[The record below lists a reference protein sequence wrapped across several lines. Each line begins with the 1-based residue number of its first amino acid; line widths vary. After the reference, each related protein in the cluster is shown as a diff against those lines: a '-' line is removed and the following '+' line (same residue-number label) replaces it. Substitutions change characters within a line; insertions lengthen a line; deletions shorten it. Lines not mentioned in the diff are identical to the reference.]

1 MRMEKSDQ
9 QIEFACVKFKCSH
22 MSADSNREEKPQR
35 SCSAMKFILFR
46 LWLKS
51 YLQHGAH
58 TTRFFPKQNLPS
70 PSIPFSCF
78 FLSPANLP
86 QQVLPG
92 CSPPPP
98 PAFTLFCLFFAPT
111 QEGEWVY
118 MCLHV
123 YMCARFLFFFFTA
136 AAVYPAH
143 RIHLVS
149 FCLQSEVLNTL
160 TNAILRAALNA
171 TVQLYSGQ
179 VLRLRCRQTLLHGL
193 ILSSLQHSALTGLYY
208 ANLPAGCFPFQ

>member
-1 MRMEKSDQ
+1 
-9 QIEFACVKFKCSH
+9 

-98 PAFTLFCLFFAPT
+98 PAFTLFCLFFCSHTRGRVSVCVSAC
-111 QEGEWVY
+111 VY
-118 MCLHV
+118 VRALSIFFLH
-123 YMCARFLFFFFTA
+123 C
-136 AAVYPAH
+136 
-143 RIHLVS
+143 S
-149 FCLQSEVLNTL
+149 
-160 TNAILRAALNA
+160 
-171 TVQLYSGQ
+171 
-179 VLRLRCRQTLLHGL
+179 
-193 ILSSLQHSALTGLYY
+193 SSLPCAPYT
-208 ANLPAGCFPFQ
+208 PCFILLAK